1 MTPVS
6 TIVAA
11 YARCLEDETLNGEAI
26 EGSVDKLLIQPR
38 PKMENGP
45 ATKRA
50 VTVWDPL
57 FKHYHG
63 ELSGLP
69 DAIK

>member
-11 YARCLEDETLNGEAI
+11 YTRCLEDKTLSGEAI
-26 EGSVDKLLIQPR
+26 EGSVDKLLVLPR
-38 PKMENGP
+38 PKMENGL

-50 VTVWDPL
+50 VTVWDPM

-63 ELSGLP
+63 EPSGLS